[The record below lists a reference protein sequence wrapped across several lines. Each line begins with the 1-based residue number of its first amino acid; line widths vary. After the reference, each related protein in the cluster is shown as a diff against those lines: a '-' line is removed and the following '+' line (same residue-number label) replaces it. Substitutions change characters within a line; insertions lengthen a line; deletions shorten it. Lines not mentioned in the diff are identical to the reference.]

1 MFREIIKNQKY
12 IEREGVKMDSN
23 SIIFKR
29 RSVRKYNEKPVD
41 KEILKYLVE
50 AGMAAPTAC
59 NNQPWEF
66 IVITENMDSLRENLY
81 FGKYNATAAIVVCG
95 NMKLAK
101 GGLKKYWVQDCSAA
115 MENILLAAT
124 DKGLGSVWIGLHPQ
138 PSAMKPIS
146 DYLNLPDY
154 VTPLGIAFLGYSD
167 EEKEARTQYNE
178 KRVYWESYDQN
189 RKHRSR
195 EKNMKFL

>member
-1 MFREIIKNQKY
+1 
-12 IEREGVKMDSN
+12 MDGN

-29 RSVRKYNEKPVD
+29 RSIRKYKEESVD
-41 KEILKYLVE
+41 KDILIHLVE

-59 NNQPWEF
+59 NNKPWEF
-66 IVITENMDSLRENLY
+66 IVITENMDSLRKNLY
-81 FGKYNATAAIVVCG
+81 FGNYNAPAAIVVCG

-101 GGLKKYWVQDCSAA
+101 GGIQKYWVQDCSAA

-124 DKGLGSVWIGLHPQ
+124 EKGLGSVWIGLYPQ
-138 PSAMKPIS
+138 ASAIKPVS
-146 DYLNLPDY
+146 DYLDLPDY
-154 VTPLGIAFLGYSD
+154 VVPLGIALVGYSD
-167 EEKEARTQYNE
+167 EDKDARTQYNE
-178 KRVYWESYDQN
+178 KRVYWESYDKN